1 VQKRKKK
8 KEKNGDH
15 SQDQQQMVTNQV
27 ELEISQESNT
37 RRAGIV
43 PIYRATAYDHSNL

>member
-1 VQKRKKK
+1 MQKRKKK
-8 KEKNGDH
+8 KKNGDD
-15 SQDQQQMVTNQV
+15 SQDQQQMVTNKV